1 MLGSWGIALGDEFTC
16 SVTSKEEEEGGDTG
30 SLTGASVVEG
40 RSLLG
45 KPLLTELEGFGE
57 LLLGNKFSVLG

>member
-1 MLGSWGIALGDEFTC
+1 MLGSWEISLGDEFTC
-16 SVTSKEEEEGGDTG
+16 SVPLKEDEEGGDTG

-45 KPLLTELEGFGE
+45 KPLLTELEGF
-57 LLLGNKFSVLG
+57 